1 MINKLLVTA
10 VLAYALGLVQLAQAE
25 ISPQRGGYDARV
37 RIVDYNPANVVR
49 LTTFYGVSTH
59 VQFGDGEVIKD
70 IATGDDQA
78 WALIPRSGN
87 HLFIKPRAT
96 QADTNLTVITDK
108 RVYQFALVVRQDDR
122 TNDKAWRD
130 PNLIFSL
137 SFRYPDEELA
147 KLRAEAEA
155 MRRQASQ
162 DNLQGR
168 LQASKS
174 GDSNNYD
181 YWVAG
186 ALEVSPTAAHDNG
199 SFTRLTFGNNRD
211 MPAIYAVDSQGNES
225 LINANVEGNQIVIHR
240 VFRKLILRKGNYVAC
255 LVNKGF
261 DFDSGKDNTT
271 GTIAPDVQRVLKGEH
286 K

>member
-1 MINKLLVTA
+1 MKRFLIALALLLPA
-10 VLAYALGLVQLAQAE
+10 IAIAE
-25 ISPQRGGYDARV
+25 VSPQRGAYDARV
-37 RIVDYNPANVVR
+37 RVVDYNPSNVVR

-59 VQFGDGEVIKD
+59 VQFGDGEIIKD

-78 WALIPRSGN
+78 WAMIPRSGN

-108 RVYQFALVVRQDDR
+108 RVYQFALMVREDDR
-122 TNDKAWRD
+122 KNDQAWRD

-147 KLRAEAEA
+147 KLKVEADA
-155 MRRQASQ
+155 LRRKASQ
-162 DNLQGR
+162 EHLQER
-168 LQASKS
+168 LETAKS
-174 GDSNNYD
+174 GNANYD

-186 ALEVSPTAAHDNG
+186 ALEVSPTAVHDNG

-211 MPAIYAVDSQGNES
+211 MPAIYAVDTEGEES
-225 LINANVEGNQIVIHR
+225 LINANVEGNTIVIHR

-255 LVNKGF
+255 LVNKSF

-271 GTIAPDVQRVLKGEH
+271 GTIAPDVERVLKGENQ
-286 K
+286 